1 MFLLIR
7 ITGIWLML
15 LAVVALVIDGTKSLS
30 SSQLIW
36 TSLGGQWTYINE
48 KSLIATQMFIET
60 KIHTILWNPFIY
72 SVLLW
77 PSWAIIGPLGLFFY
91 WLARKRHHTQT
102 FVN

>member
-1 MFLLIR
+1 
-7 ITGIWLML
+7 ML

-30 SSQLIW
+30 YSHLLF
-36 TSLGGQWTYINE
+36 TSLKEQWELISK

-60 KIHTILWNPFIY
+60 KFHAFIWDPLIY
-72 SVLLW
+72 AILLW